1 MNCFVFA
8 NPEKCIG
15 CRTCEIA
22 CVVAHS
28 DTNIFTA
35 GLTDVEFNP
44 RLKMVKTA
52 YLSVPVQCRHCEDA
66 PCANACPTGAIIN
79 RDGVIEVKEDACIGC
94 KTCSVVCPYGAIE
107 MVGAYQKGEP
117 VQQLNLQIKEA
128 GKLTPKQKIIA
139 NKCDFCVGRE
149 GGPACA
155 EVCPTKALTVVRR
168 EKLTASVRGKREKA
182 AAGLAAVAGH

>member
-1 MNCFVFA
+1 MNCFVVA

-35 GLTDVEFNP
+35 GLSEVEFNP

-52 YLSVPVQCRHCEDA
+52 NLSVPVQCRHCENA

-79 RDGVIEVKEDACIGC
+79 HDGVIEVKAESCIGC
-94 KTCSVVCPYGAIE
+94 KTCAVVCPYGAIE
-107 MVGAYQKGEP
+107 MVGAYQAGQP
-117 VQQLNLQIKEA
+117 IAQLNLQEKKD
-128 GKLTPKQKIIA
+128 GQLTPKQKIIA
-139 NKCDFCVGRE
+139 NKCDFCLGRD

-155 EVCPTKALTVVRR
+155 EVCPTGAFTVVKQV
-168 EKLTASVRGKREKA
+168 KLTDSIRSKRESA
-182 AAGLAAVAGH
+182 VAGLAAVAGN